1 MRKDRRLTKEQLA
14 PFMVELAPASRE
26 RERPEDEPAPVAHAP
41 GSPPLHWPTLFGNA
55 NPVEVEVGF
64 GKGLFLVSSGEAN
77 PRVNYFGIEWIR
89 KYQLYATTRAAVRHL
104 ANVKTCCADAK
115 MVLRDHIPAGS
126 VRTVH
131 VFFPDPWWKNR
142 HKKRLLF
149 TPDFAESVLTVLQPG
164 GVLHFVTDVADYF
177 EWVTG
182 TLAGIPQFRL
192 LPPPAENSPQ
202 HDMDYL
208 TNFERKF
215 RKEGRPIYRS
225 RYQKGEP
232 AA

>member
-1 MRKDRRLTKEQLA
+1 
-14 PFMVELAPASRE
+14 MVEIPEASPHRPRDPVSRE
-26 RERPEDEPAPVAHAP
+26 HERPEEESAPIAHAP
-41 GSPPLHWPTLFGNA
+41 GSPQLHFPTLFGNDH
-55 NPVEVEVGF
+55 PVEVEVGF
-64 GKGLFLVSSGEAN
+64 GKGLFLVSSGQAN
-77 PRVNYFGIEWIR
+77 PGVNYFGIEWIR
-89 KYQLYATTRAAVRHL
+89 KYQLYATTRAAVRNL

-115 MVLRDHIPAGS
+115 AVLRDHIPADS

-149 TPDFAESVLTVLQPG
+149 TEDFARSVLKVLQSD

-177 EWVTG
+177 AWVSE
-182 TLAGIPQFRL
+182 TLRGIPAFEL
-192 LPPPAENSPQ
+192 LPPPAENDPQ

-225 RYQKGEP
+225 RYRKGNLR
-232 AA
+232 A